1 MTRGG
6 ARLNAGA
13 KAKWKHGKTKTIR
26 VPEVLVPQILEY
38 SKKLDDEGI
47 IENVSQSESATNI
60 IVTEKPEAIYT
71 INLSNFSIHRFE
83 GKSFIFIEDLI
94 KAGYEIRPF
103 KLASVVLDE
112 IYKSQLKGANTG
124 YGEQKSSFRK
134 NS

>member
-60 IVTEKPEAIYT
+60 IVTQKPEAIYT